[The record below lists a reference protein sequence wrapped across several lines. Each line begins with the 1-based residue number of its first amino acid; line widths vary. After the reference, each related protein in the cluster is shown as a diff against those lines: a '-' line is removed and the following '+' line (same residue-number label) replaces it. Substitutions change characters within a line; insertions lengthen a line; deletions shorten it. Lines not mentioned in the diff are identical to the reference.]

1 MSTIEISDHKQV
13 RTIRQYY
20 RWQSKIYDATRWS
33 FLFGRNLIIKCLPLD
48 VNGKYRILEV
58 GCGTGHNLRNLAL
71 HFPNARITGLDASAD
86 MLAIARSRTRQFP
99 ERIQL
104 VEKPYALGEEGF
116 REQYDLVLF
125 SYSLTMINPQWEEL
139 LQQACKD
146 LKPGGFIAVVDFHDS
161 RFNWFKR
168 HMGRNHVRMDGHL
181 LPELRQLYKSVFVR
195 IFKAYAGAWEYVL
208 FVGRK

>member
-13 RTIRQYY
+13 HTIRQYY

-33 FLFGRNLIIKCLPLD
+33 FLFGRNLIIKCIPLD
-48 VNGKYRILEV
+48 VKGEYQILEV

-71 HFPNARITGLDASAD
+71 HFPKARITGLDASAD
-86 MLAIARSRTRQFP
+86 MLSIAQNRTRQYS

-104 VEKPYALGEEGF
+104 VEKPYVLGEEGF

-139 LQQACKD
+139 LQQAYND
-146 LKPGGFIAVVDFHDS
+146 LKPGGFIAVVDFHNS

-168 HMGRNHVRMDGHL
+168 HMGNNHVRMDGHL
-181 LPELRQLYKSVFVR
+181 LPALSQLYKTVFVR
-195 IFKAYAGAWEYVL
+195 ILKAYAGVWEYVL